1 MSIEEKYQSHSEI
14 AILARGLMDKHG
26 LEFWGF
32 SFDNSKRHAGYCQ
45 HNKKTIS
52 LSKSISVS
60 CTKTLVINTILHEIA
75 HALVGP
81 GHGHDWV
88 WKRKCIEIGGNGQ
101 RLADASEIEQDKL
114 NFAYKGTCPN
124 GHILYR
130 SRKPKKGRQHSCG
143 RCCSHFNRNYIITWE
158 KQ

>member
-14 AILARGLMDKHG
+14 AILARELMDKHG
-26 LEFWGF
+26 LESWRF
-32 SFDNSKRHAGYCQ
+32 SFDNSKRRVGYCQ
-45 HNKKTIS
+45 YSRKTIS
-52 LSKSISVS
+52 LSKSVSVS
-60 CTKTLVINTILHEIA
+60 CTKALVKDTILHEIA

-88 WKRKCIEIGGNGQ
+88 WQRKCIEIGGSGQ
-101 RLADASEIEQDKL
+101 RMADASEIEQDKL

-124 GHILYR
+124 GHVTYR
-130 SRKPKKGRQHSCG
+130 SKKPREGMIQSCG
-143 RCCSHFNRNYIITWE
+143 RCSRRFDRRYIITWE